1 MNILKAFRRLKPIGI
16 WKLLKL
22 CIAHIL
28 FVIPTIRATQKCL
41 QISTEHYQ
49 KKHYLNGRANAFRH
63 ALWNYLIAKY
73 CTKWSKNR
81 DNARLWTKN
90 ITDWHEFAFSN
101 EALTQKMD
109 FHNNRIG
116 RTFFM
121 NYENESV
128 SVVIEILK
136 DKTKESLFINFS
148 TDLKSAPNTLV
159 HIEE

>member
-22 CIAHIL
+22 CLAHIL
-28 FVIPTIRATQKCL
+28 FVVPTIRATQKCM
-41 QISTEHYQ
+41 QISTVHYQ
-49 KKHYLNGRANAFRH
+49 RKHYLNSRANAFRH

-81 DNARLWTKN
+81 DNVLLWTKS

-101 EALTQKMD
+101 EALAQKMD
-109 FHNNRIG
+109 LHNNGIG
-116 RTFFM
+116 RTLFVK
-121 NYENESV
+121 NENESV
-128 SVVIEILK
+128 VEVIEILM
-136 DKTKESLFINFS
+136 DKTKESLFINLS
-148 TDLKSAPNTLV
+148 TDLKSLPNTLV